1 MKYNNEGKFLKKSNS
16 QIENTPIVIV
26 TYGESRRLHW
36 RRMKRIIKFNG
47 KYEWI
52 LDTSWSETMEM
63 NNEYFLI
70 INPKDEKPHYYCNGE
85 TTVKYQHGNVTFTG
99 NTISFA
105 LVFRVV
111 SEYCMYAKQTN
122 CMINCHTNDVKE
134 NNKINI
140 RNSLYLSFDKEQY
153 HKDMKNIFS
162 KCLN

>member
-1 MKYNNEGKFLKKSNS
+1 
-16 QIENTPIVIV
+16 
-26 TYGESRRLHW
+26 
-36 RRMKRIIKFNG
+36 MKRIIKFNG

-63 NNEYFLI
+63 NNEYYLI

-105 LVFRVV
+105 LVFHVV
-111 SEYCMYAKQTN
+111 SEYCMYSKQTN
-122 CMINCHTNDVKE
+122 CMIKCHTNDVKE

-140 RNSLYLSFDKEQY
+140 RNSLYMLFDKEQY
-153 HKDMKNIFS
+153 HKDMKHIFS